1 MLDSIVVLTVRIKH
15 LHLSTVITFM
25 SLLSLSINAAEEE
38 FTLLTIQ
45 GDLIGKIDSLDLS
58 SDRDT
63 LLNSYYNLLPQGLR
77 TEIKTLRQILS
88 TRIPDYEVA
97 VNAGDSAEFSEIKDE
112 IDLYWAAIRS
122 IHIQHFT
129 REVVDLLGSIYNN
142 EFPFS
147 L

>member
-15 LHLSTVITFM
+15 LHLSAVITFM

-129 REVVDLLGSIYNN
+129 REVADFLGSIYNN

-147 L
+147 I

>member
-15 LHLSTVITFM
+15 LHLSAVITFM

-77 TEIKTLRQILS
+77 TEIKTLRQIL
-88 TRIPDYEVA
+88 
-97 VNAGDSAEFSEIKDE
+97 
-112 IDLYWAAIRS
+112 
-122 IHIQHFT
+122 
-129 REVVDLLGSIYNN
+129 
-142 EFPFS
+142 
-147 L
+147 

>member
-38 FTLLTIQ
+38 FTLPAIQ
-45 GDLIGKIDSLDLS
+45 GNLIGKIDSLDLS
-58 SDRDT
+58 SDRDK

-88 TRIPDYEVA
+88 THIPDYEVA

-129 REVVDLLGSIYNN
+129 REVVDFLGNIYNN